1 MDIRRD
7 GPGSRPGSMVVSRAT
22 MAWDDVAPRGSVSP
36 PLPGASV
43 QAEIAT
49 ERARRRR
56 LHVGHRPIA
65 IALASGLVLGIVG
78 WGVVGGGLSPTAG
91 VVVIGATALL
101 VMVGLRM
108 TGGTIVRQLQRQARN
123 EVRVARSLAPLE
135 SAGWTVLHDRLVA
148 AHRVPHILI
157 GPPGVV
163 LVYDHAVL
171 GPWTHGAGRVLAVV
185 RGVLRLLL
193 AAPLAM
199 RPGRGRRPVPAAS
212 ARPGRDV
219 IDTAMWASAE
229 LAALLRYRPDLDG
242 WTVTA
247 SPLFVVLRRPADQ
260 TLDHRSDVDSTDLG
274 TRTRVHLQCGLPAGL
289 SRTAVQ
295 FLASVVDDVCRPA

>member
-7 GPGSRPGSMVVSRAT
+7 ISGSRPGSVVVSRAS
-22 MAWDDVAPRGSVSP
+22 MAWDDVAPRGSASA
-36 PLPGASV
+36 PLPGASLR
-43 QAEIAT
+43 AEMAA

-56 LHVGHRPIA
+56 LCVGHRPVA

-78 WGVVGGGLSPTAG
+78 WGVGWDLSPTAG
-91 VVVIGATALL
+91 VIVGAAAALL
-101 VMVGLRM
+101 SVVGRRM
-108 TGGTIVRQLQRQARN
+108 TVGTVVRQLRRQLRD
-123 EVRVARSLAPLE
+123 EIRVARSLAPLE

-148 AHRVPHILI
+148 AHRVPHILV

-163 LVYDHAVL
+163 LVYDHAVV
-171 GPWTHGAGRVLAVV
+171 GPWTHRVGRVLAVV

-193 AAPLAM
+193 AAPLTMLPA
-199 RPGRGRRPVPAAS
+199 RGRRPVPAAS
-212 ARPGRDV
+212 VGPGRDV
-219 IDTAMWASAE
+219 IDTATWASAE

-247 SPLFVVLRRPADQ
+247 SPSFVVLRRRWDRP
-260 TLDHRSDVDSTDLG
+260 LEHRSGVDSTDLG
-274 TRTRVHLQCGLPAGL
+274 TRTRVHLQCGRPAGL
-289 SRTAVQ
+289 SRTSVQ